1 MAFFVAGGFA
11 NIAPLGIKV
20 FLSEIASV
28 LIRSRVLKYDIRFV
42 MHNIRV
48 EFLCFCSQCFFF
60 ISSNH
65 VFRKCVALIAQEG
78 KMSK

>member
-48 EFLCFCSQCFFF
+48 EFLCLCS
-60 ISSNH
+60 
-65 VFRKCVALIAQEG
+65 
-78 KMSK
+78 